1 MKDNINTGLTLN
13 RKIIIEVRFEPTPRV
28 LDLKGTIVENIKKL
42 NLFSVFHWEL
52 GDSTVLIKDAP
63 VPNLVRNQIIVEL
76 NRIMFISSQIAS
88 IESFYSK
95 FNKIFTQLSS
105 IFEVKSIT
113 RIGCRIQGSYK
124 VKSTDFENV
133 LSSFKNSFPSNIFLE
148 DFPSTDLLFRLNYQN
163 GMYQIGPI
171 KENDT
176 FLKREFAYDERNN
189 SVGIAIDTDNYL
201 QKISEK
207 ELTPSKIK
215 DVVIASL
222 AVEKSLYEKLKNF

>member
-1 MKDNINTGLTLN
+1 MKDNIKASLTFN
-13 RKIIIEVRFEPTPRV
+13 RKIVIEVRFEPLPRI

-42 NLFSVFHWEL
+42 NLFSIFHWEL

-63 VPNLVRNQIIVEL
+63 VPNLVRNQIVVEL
-76 NRIMFISSQIAS
+76 NRIMFVSSQIAS

-95 FNKIFTQLSS
+95 FHKIFTELCS

-124 VKSTDFENV
+124 VKSSDFENV
-133 LSSFKNSFPSNIFLE
+133 LSSFKNSFPSNIFME

-176 FLKREFAYDERNN
+176 FLKREFPYDERNN
-189 SVGIAIDTDNYL
+189 SIGIAIDTDNYL

-207 ELTPSKIK
+207 ELTSSKIK